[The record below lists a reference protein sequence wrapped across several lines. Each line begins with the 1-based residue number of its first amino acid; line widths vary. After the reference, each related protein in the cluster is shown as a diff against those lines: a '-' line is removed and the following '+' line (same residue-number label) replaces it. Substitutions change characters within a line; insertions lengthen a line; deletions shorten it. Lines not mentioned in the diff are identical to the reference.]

1 MSVTIGGVELYMGP
15 KSVGGPDDLDL
26 AIRDFIGEAQHSLA
40 IAVQEID
47 SRPIAE
53 AILEAKR
60 RGVRVR
66 VILEGDYLTEEKAL
80 ADPWNSKGAH
90 EENRI
95 IQGAL
100 LKAKVDVISDLNPKI
115 FHQKFIVRDSGKT
128 QCRSAHRARRTSPSP
143 TPARTRRRASA
154 PARTSTTSSCCTA
167 SARRPSTCASSSAC
181 ASGTFGDLHERVE
194 PKPKEFD
201 LPAVRIKPLFA
212 PRHGPEMEIMKQML
226 KAKDSID
233 FAMFTFSQSS
243 GIDDTMIRLRPLVG
257 RIRGVLDRDQG
268 AAKWAATSDLGH
280 GDVQLFANKRKTGV
294 RKLHHKLMVIDERL
308 LIVGSFNYTA
318 PANTLND
325 ENIIVIGDL
334 EEERRRGRGGPARAR
349 RPTRS
354 PRSTASSPTCRRRS
368 RSSDRRRA
376 APALGA
382 VYSSHSVTNVG
393 FAWMCVATYGS
404 GPTTANLCGVN
415 AGTTSTC
422 PPAASNRS
430 SPTVNTARPR
440 RTTKV
445 SAYGCWCNRGPAP
458 GREVY
463 SKISDTGEPIV
474 APSISSAQSMSSVAV
489 VRALKDAHHVPPPR
503 RVGCPR
509 SRTPPAVECVATI
522 ARPPDHR
529 QQGPASTDAPPST
542 ITSGRGIR

>member
-26 AIRDFIGEAQHSLA
+26 AIRDFIGDAEHKLA

-60 RGVRVR
+60 RGVQVR

-100 LKAKVDVISDLNPKI
+100 LKARVDVISDLNKKI
-115 FHQKFIVRDSGKT
+115 FHQKFIVRDSGKPKAAVLT
-128 QCRSAHRARRTSPSP
+128 G
-143 TPARTRRRASA
+143 
-154 PARTSTTSSCCTA
+154 STNFTLTD
-167 SARRPSTCASSSAC
+167 TGTNASSGIGSGQNLNHIVVLHGQRA
-181 ASGTFGDLHERVE
+181 ATEYLREFERMRSGTFGDLHERVE

-243 GIDDTMIRLRPLVG
+243 GIDDTMIRIRPLVG

-280 GDVQLFANKRKTGV
+280 GDVQLFANKRNTGV
-294 RKLHHKLMVIDERL
+294 RKLHHKLMVIDERM

-334 EEERRRGRGGPARAR
+334 EEDDATAEAAQRELAAYALTEIDRIIADL
-349 RPTRS
+349 
-354 PRSTASSPTCRRRS
+354 ST
-368 RSSDRRRA
+368 
-376 APALGA
+376 
-382 VYSSHSVTNVG
+382 
-393 FAWMCVATYGS
+393 
-404 GPTTANLCGVN
+404 
-415 AGTTSTC
+415 
-422 PPAASNRS
+422 
-430 SPTVNTARPR
+430 
-440 RTTKV
+440 
-445 SAYGCWCNRGPAP
+445 
-458 GREVY
+458 
-463 SKISDTGEPIV
+463 PI
-474 APSISSAQSMSSVAV
+474 PV
-489 VRALKDAHHVPPPR
+489 V
-503 RVGCPR
+503 
-509 SRTPPAVECVATI
+509 
-522 ARPPDHR
+522 
-529 QQGPASTDAPPST
+529 
-542 ITSGRGIR
+542 